1 MSKKEPKNP
10 KMNMFDNTFTVLY
23 GNLFLSLVMQS
34 VAIAQGS
41 EKAEEIQY
49 EAIVEQLRNKKI
61 GFQTVQ

>member
-23 GNLFLSLVMQS
+23 ENLFLSLVMQS
-34 VAIAQGS
+34 VAIAQNG
-41 EKAEEIQY
+41 EKAEEVQY
-49 EAIVEQLRNKKI
+49 ETIVEQLRNKKI